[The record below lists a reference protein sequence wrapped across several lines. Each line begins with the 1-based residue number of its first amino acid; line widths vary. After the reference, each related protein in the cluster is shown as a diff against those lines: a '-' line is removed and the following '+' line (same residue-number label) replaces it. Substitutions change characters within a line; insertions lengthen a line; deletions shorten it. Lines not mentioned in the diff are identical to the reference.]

1 MSNYRQLRSDVI
13 DIKYSEE
20 SFWNYLNSKFSFI
33 VPNLC
38 EYLEVDSEAKT
49 SNGEPLVQVLE
60 LHRNPLGIDFSV
72 QVYFEIDGDVRYISG
87 KYMIAAINKKLI
99 VKDFE
104 GKVYVTLETRESGVD
119 FWRQAFEEMC
129 TDMISR
135 LKDMS
140 PKI

>member
-13 DIKYSEE
+13 DIKYGEE
-20 SFWNYLNSKFSFI
+20 YFWNYLNSRFFSI
-33 VPNLC
+33 VPSLC
-38 EYLEVDSEAKT
+38 EYLEVDPEAKT
-49 SNGEPLVQVLE
+49 TNGEPLVQVFE
-60 LHRNPLGIDFSV
+60 LSRNPLGIEFAV

-87 KYMIAAINKKLI
+87 KYLIVAVKNELI

-104 GKVYVTLETRESGVD
+104 GKLYVTLVTRESGVY
-119 FWRQAFEEMC
+119 FWKPAFDEMC
-129 TDMISR
+129 KDMISR

>member
-20 SFWNYLNSKFSFI
+20 SFWNYLNSRFSSI
-33 VPNLC
+33 VPSLC
-38 EYLEVDSEAKT
+38 EYLEVDSGAKT
-49 SNGEPLVQVLE
+49 SSGEPLVQVLE
-60 LHRNPLGIDFSV
+60 LYRNPLGIDFSV
-72 QVYFEIDGDVRYISG
+72 HVYFEIDGDVRYISG

-104 GKVYVTLETRESGVD
+104 SKFYVTLDTRESGID
-119 FWRQAFEEMC
+119 FWKQAFEEMC
-129 TDMISR
+129 KDMISR

>member
-20 SFWNYLNSKFSFI
+20 SFWNYLNSRFSSI
-33 VPNLC
+33 VPSLC

-49 SNGEPLVQVLE
+49 SNGESLVQVLE

-87 KYMIAAINKKLI
+87 KYMIASINKKLI

-104 GKVYVTLETRESGVD
+104 GKFYVTLETRESGVD
-119 FWRQAFEEMC
+119 FWKEAFEEMC
-129 TDMISR
+129 KDMISR